1 MYIANS
7 VSRSMLYV
15 ANFGA
20 SGVHIFFV
28 ISGFIMVYTSFEKN
42 DENFDSEKFLIRRF
56 IRIYPIFWLYAAV
69 YILSH
74 YIVLGGYN
82 LSILDILRSLL
93 LLPGYSPLIIGPA
106 WTLSF
111 EIYFYICFAVFMT
124 LGLLRGL
131 LIMTLFFL
139 ASIAMGSEFHS
150 DNIGIHLVTDS
161 LLMEFLLGAWIAYF
175 FVSEIRL
182 SAAVSNAL
190 MLIALIIFLVGLA
203 FGYRSVPSAL
213 SWGVPSAL
221 LIAGAVF
228 KERGG
233 TLPNIIRKISFLGD
247 SSYSL
252 YLIHILMIDAFLNA
266 YLAIVPSPKVGFFPI
281 CLALTALCVLV
292 AIVFYKLI
300 ERRIVRSLQITA
312 GHIMTLKTKDVR

>member
-1 MYIANS
+1 MRDGIKSIQFLRFVAASLVVFSHSTDAIGMYIANS

-150 DNIGIHLVTDS
+150 DNIENPSSNRFPPDGILAGRLDR
-161 LLMEFLLGAWIAYF
+161 LLF
-175 FVSEIRL
+175 
-182 SAAVSNAL
+182 
-190 MLIALIIFLVGLA
+190 
-203 FGYRSVPSAL
+203 
-213 SWGVPSAL
+213 
-221 LIAGAVF
+221 
-228 KERGG
+228 
-233 TLPNIIRKISFLGD
+233 
-247 SSYSL
+247 
-252 YLIHILMIDAFLNA
+252 
-266 YLAIVPSPKVGFFPI
+266 
-281 CLALTALCVLV
+281 CL
-292 AIVFYKLI
+292 
-300 ERRIVRSLQITA
+300 RNPP
-312 GHIMTLKTKDVR
+312 

>member
-1 MYIANS
+1 
-7 VSRSMLYV
+7 
-15 ANFGA
+15 
-20 SGVHIFFV
+20 
-28 ISGFIMVYTSFEKN
+28 
-42 DENFDSEKFLIRRF
+42 
-56 IRIYPIFWLYAAV
+56 
-69 YILSH
+69 
-74 YIVLGGYN
+74 
-82 LSILDILRSLL
+82 
-93 LLPGYSPLIIGPA
+93 
-106 WTLSF
+106 
-111 EIYFYICFAVFMT
+111 
-124 LGLLRGL
+124 
-131 LIMTLFFL
+131 
-139 ASIAMGSEFHS
+139 
-150 DNIGIHLVTDS
+150 
-161 LLMEFLLGAWIAYF
+161 MEFLLGAWIAYF